1 MHALTRGNGRRS
13 QHGRAHDGFADGRQ
27 HDARSDGNRHAGH
40 HRVPRRRAACCAGC
54 SPIRWCCWRRE
65 PAAGYFLHKYE
76 KEIVLAVSKASGM
89 GKDFILQQKENL
101 EDIIEE
107 AKEAEEKQ
115 ATPE

>member
-1 MHALTRGNGRRS
+1 MHSHAAMEGAANMGAHMMGSPMAGSMMPGAMATGMLATTGYLAGRGLLRGLFTNPLVLL
-13 QHGRAHDGFADGRQ
+13 A
-27 HDARSDGNRHAGH
+27 AG
-40 HRVPRRRAACCAGC
+40 A
-54 SPIRWCCWRRE
+54 
-65 PAAGYFLHKYE
+65 AAGYFLHKYE
-76 KEIVLAVSKASGM
+76 KEIVLALSKASGM